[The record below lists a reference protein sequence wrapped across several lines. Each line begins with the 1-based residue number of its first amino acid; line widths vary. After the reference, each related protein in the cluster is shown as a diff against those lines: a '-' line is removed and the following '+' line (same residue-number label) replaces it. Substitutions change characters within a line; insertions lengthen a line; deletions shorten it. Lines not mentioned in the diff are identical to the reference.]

1 MSPETGQSRSIMTK
15 RRISRDRVLERVRD
29 PGTDREAGE
38 VRACG
43 RNPAV
48 STMATLIV
56 GRKRKLKYS
65 SPELLP
71 LGDQTRN
78 ARPKLN
84 LGLGLGLG
92 LEIGLGKGLLLE
104 R

>member
-1 MSPETGQSRSIMTK
+1 
-15 RRISRDRVLERVRD
+15 
-29 PGTDREAGE
+29 
-38 VRACG
+38 
-43 RNPAV
+43 
-48 STMATLIV
+48 MATLIV

-92 LEIGLGKGLLLE
+92 LGIGLGKGLLLE